1 MQHYYLWTKNVLE
14 KKSVIQYF
22 FFPPEN
28 SVVYIITTIC

>member
-22 FFPPEN
+22 FSSWEQCGLHN
-28 SVVYIITTIC
+28 YNDL